1 MKQRVI
7 NKHIATIIIQ
17 VVVDKNDEAFQNP
30 TKPIRPL
37 YSKER
42 SEVLLKEK
50 DIVMVEDSGRGY
62 RRVVPSPKSM
72 GVH

>member
-7 NKHIATIIIQ
+7 NKHIATIVIQ

-50 DIVMVEDSGRGY
+50 DIVMVEDSGRGH